1 VFIVVAEGVA
11 EGVVEVVV
19 ETMEPL
25 FEVAMIFIDCC
36 KYNNRPVG
44 RAYY

>member
-1 VFIVVAEGVA
+1 MLK
-11 EGVVEVVV
+11 VVEFTE
-19 ETMEPL
+19 ETEETEEAEEVLLMI
-25 FEVAMIFIDCC
+25 VAMIFIDCC